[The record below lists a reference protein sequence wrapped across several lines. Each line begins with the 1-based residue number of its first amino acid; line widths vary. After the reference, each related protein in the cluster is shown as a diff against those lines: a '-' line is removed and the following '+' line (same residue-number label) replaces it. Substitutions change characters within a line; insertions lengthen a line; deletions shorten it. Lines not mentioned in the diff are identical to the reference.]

1 MAENI
6 NSQERWTEIEH
17 LPQWDEE
24 FYLVYTAK
32 KFGKWVMLKTLR
44 PEFADK
50 PEYQAMIEKEFDVRY
65 NLSHPNIVMIN
76 DFEDVPGVGR
86 SIITDDVYGD
96 SLRRLL
102 DENRLEDKHFR
113 QLKTRLPAAME
124 YIQQNHLAHHPI
136 RPETIIFTENVGN
149 LKLIDVGFD
158 QKKSLSH
165 STTDDDLFSYG
176 MIMTEVL
183 EKTGR
188 RDPVLA
194 RVAARC
200 ISPDRNKRF
209 ADVQGLEM
217 ALGGGSSRRLYLVVI
232 IFLIVMV
239 ILLACISAGVFSLA
253 FSF

>member
-86 SIITDDVYGD
+86 SIITDDVYGE
-96 SLRRLL
+96 SLRKLL

-136 RPETIIFTENVGN
+136 RPETIIFTENIGN

-158 QKKSLSH
+158 QQTRLSH
-165 STTDDDLFSYG
+165 QETNTDLVSYG
-176 MIMTEVL
+176 RVMQEVL
-183 EKTGR
+183 RRTGR
-188 RDPVLA
+188 HDPVMN
-194 RVAARC
+194 RVAARAAAGG
-200 ISPDRNKRF
+200 F
-209 ADVQGLEM
+209 ADVQAMEM
-217 ALGGGSSRRLYLVVI
+217 AIAGRSARGFYIAATAFLAALLAVVLYLT
-232 IFLIVMV
+232 
-239 ILLACISAGVFSLA
+239 FSGSLPK
-253 FSF
+253 

>member
-1 MAENI
+1 MPD
-6 NSQERWTEIEH
+6 QEQQPRWSEIEH

-24 FYLVYTAK
+24 FYLVYTAR

-44 PEFADK
+44 PEFSDK
-50 PEYQAMIEKEFDVRY
+50 PEYRAMLEKEFDVRY

-76 DFEDVPGVGR
+76 DLEEVPGVGM

-102 DENRLEDKHFR
+102 DENRLEDKHYQ

-136 RPETIIFTENVGN
+136 RPETIIFTEKIGN

-165 STTDDDLFSYG
+165 ASTDGDIFNYG
-176 MIMTEVL
+176 LVMTEVL

-188 RDPVLA
+188 HDPVMS

-200 ISPDRNKRF
+200 ISPDPKKRF
-209 ADVQGLEM
+209 VDVQALEM
-217 ALGGGSSRRLYLVVI
+217 AIAGASQKRLYLTVIAFLVVMVVI
-232 IFLIVMV
+232 
-239 ILLACISAGVFSLA
+239 LALFSAGVIPALIH
-253 FSF
+253 